1 MKKRLAPAVMTIGV
15 LAYILAVSQR
25 SSMGVAAL
33 DATERFH
40 TNAEQLATLAAA
52 QLFVYAAMQIPVG
65 ILLDRFGPRV
75 LLTAGAAAMAVGQF
89 IVAFSTE
96 LGWAITGRMF
106 VGFGDAFTFISMIRL
121 INGWYVGKKASQ
133 LQQWMGNGGQLG
145 QIVSAVPFA
154 FLLHQTSWQS
164 AFTTMAATSALIAVC
179 VFFVVHDDRE
189 PMEHSNG
196 VTLRTALRNL
206 REQVA
211 LPSTKMS
218 FWIHFST
225 MSASSMFILLWGIPY
240 MVSAQGLER
249 PLALGLLSSFVFIGF
264 ASGLVFAQ
272 ICGHRPDWRHR
283 TLVIMILSIL
293 GSWGF
298 MLLWPDHVPLWV
310 LMVMVFCLGSAGPS
324 SMIAFDYSKEFV
336 PKEKLGATNGFINI
350 GGFSAIFI
358 MMWLIGLVL
367 DGYYL
372 LFNTVEHPQP
382 LYSIDGFRVAFCVV
396 LLVVGFGLWRYLAN
410 ARLVRQASV
419 DKN

>member
-15 LAYILAVSQR
+15 LAYILSVSQR

-33 DATERFH
+33 DATERFN

-75 LLTAGAAAMAVGQF
+75 LLSAGALAMAGGQF
-89 IVAFSTE
+89 IVAYSTA
-96 LGWAITGRMF
+96 LGPAVVGRML

-133 LQQWMGNGGQLG
+133 LQQFMGNGGQLG

-154 FLLHQTSWQS
+154 FLLHQTNWQS
-164 AFTTMAATSALIAVC
+164 AFTAMAATSALTAVA
-179 VFFVVHDDRE
+179 VFFVVADDRE
-189 PMEHSNG
+189 PKQRNS
-196 VTLRTALRNL
+196 VITFKTALRNL
-206 REQVA
+206 REQVG

-240 MVSAQGLER
+240 MVSAQGIAR

-264 ASGLVFAQ
+264 AFGLVYAQ
-272 ICGHRPDWRHR
+272 ICGHRPQWRHR
-283 TLVIMILSIL
+283 TLVAMICAIL
-293 GSWGF
+293 VSWGL
-298 MLLWPDHVPLWV
+298 MLAWPGRVPLWILV
-310 LMVMVFCLGSAGPS
+310 FMVFWLGAAGPA

-358 MMWLIGLVL
+358 MMYFVGLAL
-367 DGYYL
+367 DGYHWWTQTTG
-372 LFNTVEHPQP
+372 NPQP

-396 LLVVGFGLWRYLAN
+396 LLVIGFGFWRYLVN
-410 ARLVRQASV
+410 AKRVLQAASV
-419 DKN
+419 TN